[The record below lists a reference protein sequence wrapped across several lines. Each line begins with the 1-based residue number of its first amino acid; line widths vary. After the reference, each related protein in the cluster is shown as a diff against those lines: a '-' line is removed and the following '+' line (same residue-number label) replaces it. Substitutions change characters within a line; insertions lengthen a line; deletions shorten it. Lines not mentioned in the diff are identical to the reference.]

1 MFILIVELNLLLF
14 FLVLFLGANVFAHH
28 RFVQPHRAHTV
39 SSGGGSLQTLMSFDT
54 SVRSLRGTGSTT
66 SRELGFAILSFRSL
80 LSFWT
85 WQAQGRGE
93 IFVPLKSIPAHGRAF
108 VFRTALGGG
117 LAGGVIAILFPFVL
131 SPSKDSERVSAPASR
146 QRLDSDR
153 SLKHFFRSAR
163 HIDAV
168 VVTPFDQQITAF

>member
-1 MFILIVELNLLLF
+1 MFILVVELNLLLF

-39 SSGGGSLQTLMSFDT
+39 SSGAGSLQTLISFDT

-117 LAGGVIAILFPFVL
+117 LAGGVNSKVPLLFGMQDDEPRGGERQEC
-131 SPSKDSERVSAPASR
+131 SES
-146 QRLDSDR
+146 
-153 SLKHFFRSAR
+153 F
-163 HIDAV
+163 AV
-168 VVTPFDQQITAF
+168 GKCFLMRKEKL